1 MIKNKAKPIVLL
13 IAILYW
19 TSLIQAQESVNA
31 SGGDATGSGGTVA
44 YSVGQIDYVTNT
56 SASGNENQ
64 GVQQPYEFFIVGTN
78 DLLLDISITI
88 YPNPTANNLTLE
100 VSDYNTKNLSYKLYD
115 MQGKLLN
122 HELIVASQTKVNMQ
136 GFPPATYFVHLI
148 NPENK
153 KVQSFKI
160 IKN

>member
-1 MIKNKAKPIVLL
+1 MIKNKSIPIALL
-13 IAILYW
+13 TAGLLW
-19 TSLIQAQESVNA
+19 TSLAQAQESVNA

-56 SASGNENQ
+56 STSGGENQ

-88 YPNPTANNLTLE
+88 YPNPTTNNLTLQ
-100 VSDYNTKNLSYKLYD
+100 VSDYNSEKLSYQLYD

-122 HELIVASQTKVNMQ
+122 HEQIVASQTKVNMDS
-136 GFPPATYFVHLI
+136 FPPATYFVHLI
-148 NPENK
+148 NLENK

>member
-1 MIKNKAKPIVLL
+1 MIKNKSKSIALLITVLL
-13 IAILYW
+13 W
-19 TSLIQAQESVNA
+19 TGWAQAQESVNA

-56 SASGNENQ
+56 STSGNENQ

-100 VSDYNTKNLSYKLYD
+100 VSDYNTKNLSYQLYD

-122 HELIVASQTKVNMQ
+122 HELIVASQTKINMQ
-136 GFPPATYFVHLI
+136 GFPPATYFVSLI

-153 KVQSFKI
+153 KVKSFKI

>member
-1 MIKNKAKPIVLL
+1 MIKNKSIPIALL
-13 IAILYW
+13 TAGLLW
-19 TSLIQAQESVNA
+19 TSLAQAQESVA
-31 SGGDATGSGGTVA
+31 TSGGDATGSGGTVA

-56 SASGNENQ
+56 SASGGENQ

-88 YPNPTANNLTLE
+88 YPNPTTNNLTLQ
-100 VSDYNTKNLSYKLYD
+100 VSDYNSEKLSYQLYD

-122 HELIVASQTKVNMQ
+122 HEQIVAPQTQINMNSL
-136 GFPPATYFVHLI
+136 PNATYFVHLI